1 MDNNDEKGLIQA
13 VINGERQAFE
23 ALVNEYQK
31 PIFNVVY
38 RMLHD
43 AEEARD
49 VTQTVFLKTFEN
61 LHRYQP
67 ERKFFSWI
75 CRIAVNEA
83 INRQASHKPESE
95 LDDNQAATGSNP
107 GDEAQHAELQQGL
120 ESAMMRLGTDYRSVV
135 ILKHIVGM
143 SYHEIAD
150 SLEVSEKTV
159 KSRLFSAR
167 QKMREQLRKD
177 EYL

>member
-1 MDNNDEKGLIQA
+1 M
-13 VINGERQAFE
+13 NGNHQAFE
-23 ALVNEYQK
+23 ALVNEYEK

-67 ERKFFSWI
+67 DRKFFSWI
-75 CRIAVNEA
+75 CRIAINEA
-83 INRQASHKPESE
+83 INRQAGKRSESE
-95 LDDNQAATGSNP
+95 FNENYAAADGNP
-107 GDEAQHAELQQGL
+107 SDAVQRDELHRGL
-120 ESAMMRLGTDYRSVV
+120 EQALMRLGTDYRSVV
-135 ILKHIVGM
+135 VLKHIVGL
-143 SYHEIAD
+143 SYHEISE
-150 SLEVSEKTV
+150 SLDVSEKTV

-167 QKMREQLRKD
+167 QKMREQLRKG